1 MKLLIEKL
9 IKSDDLVYLSNY
21 NYYLLSFDDI
31 GNINEYDRC
40 LYERERNNNLF
51 KFDDMIFEK
60 PKVHNNYIEVP
71 KNCNI
76 YNFEKAKYYID
87 ISEFKNIELFDF
99 KTIYIDIF
107 EKLYLKRNVTNL
119 ANKETQFNENEE
131 KNENISCN
139 SIISVFEKIEDGLID
154 ILQKI
159 NIYEGYNKT
168 DSFDR
173 IELKKYLNLK
183 YIDECLTEFINYLLK
198 YNLQLFNS
206 STGTEIKNYD
216 DLIHNSNDRYSRYK
230 NYIIIKTKS
239 EIKSLDDI
247 FSNISLKCT
256 YYTNKYYESFD
267 NLKHI

>member
-9 IKSDDLVYLSNY
+9 IKSDDLIYLSNY
-21 NYYLLSFDDI
+21 NYYLLSFNDI

-40 LYERERNNNLF
+40 LYEKERNNNLF
-51 KFDDMIFEK
+51 NFDDMIFEK
-60 PKVHNNYIEVP
+60 PKVCDNYIEVP

-99 KTIYIDIF
+99 KTGYIDVF
-107 EKLYLKRNVTNL
+107 EKLYLKRNIINL
-119 ANKETQFNENEE
+119 INDEKEKENE
-131 KNENISCN
+131 KENILCN
-139 SIISVFEKIEDGLID
+139 YPNLVFEKIEDGLID
-154 ILQKI
+154 ILQRI
-159 NIYEGYNKT
+159 NIYEGYDKN

-173 IELKKYLNLK
+173 IELRKYLNLK
-183 YIDECLTEFINYLLK
+183 YIDEYLTEFINYLLE
-198 YNLQLFNS
+198 YDLQLFNS

-216 DLIHNSNDRYSRYK
+216 DLIHNSSDRYSKYK
-230 NYIIIKTKS
+230 NYVIIKTKS
-239 EIKSLDDI
+239 EIEALDNI

-256 YYTNKYYESFD
+256 YYTNKYYKSFN